1 MLMSWLFWGVVVL
14 AGIALLA
21 RVPGFD
27 IALKPVGILLS
38 DLIKWIG
45 ATFGGYLVF
54 LIKSFFGAHL
64 TLLNHLLHKE
74 EFFNVELRVKNEAND

>member
-1 MLMSWLFWGVVVL
+1 MLMSWLFWGVVCL
-14 AGIALLA
+14 AGIALLS

-27 IALKPVGILLS
+27 IALKPIAILLQ
-38 DLIKWIG
+38 DLVKWIG

-54 LIKSFFGAHL
+54 LIKTFFGAHL

-74 EFFNVELRVKNEAND
+74 SHFNVELKVKEEGGG

>member
-27 IALKPVGILLS
+27 IAFKPIGILLQ
-38 DLIKWIG
+38 DLVKWIG

-54 LIKSFFGAHL
+54 LVKTFFGAHL
-64 TLLNHLLHKE
+64 TLLNHLIHKE
-74 EFFNVELRVKNEAND
+74 EHFNVELKVKKEADN